1 VGSTGNC
8 GSCHRPVFLM
18 PIFIGTSQLRVMGAP
33 MLEVM
38 NYSAHYYTRSKLLV
52 VLHVSVIDT
61 AAYAVSA

>member
-1 VGSTGNC
+1 
-8 GSCHRPVFLM
+8 M